1 MRNIILFDD
10 ENRDQFL
17 PLVYTKPVCE
27 LRSGILTIREK
38 WEIYLSSKSSSI
50 TQDYLVG
57 KYPISVSNDNYII
70 NGALLPNPRIVKL
83 ILSLEMNEAILS
95 EGELLAAR
103 LDYAQFDLLNN
114 DKPIEEISGIELPKG
129 NNYSKISQLSDLFK
143 LNGRQIEADFDLLTK
158 NRESE
163 EISSSNTI
171 LGSHPVFVEKGASI
185 ECAVLNST
193 EGPIYIG
200 RDATVMEGSMIR
212 GPFAMNAT
220 SVLKMGSKVYEEC
233 TLGPYCKVGGEI
245 NNVIFTG
252 FSSKSHDGFLG
263 NSVIG
268 EWCNFGAD
276 SNNSNLK
283 NNYTTVKLWNYP
295 TQQFKS
301 TDLQFCG
308 LIMGDHSKCGI
319 NTMFNTGTVVG
330 FSANIFGSG
339 FPRNFVP
346 SFSWGGASGYSTYAF
361 NKAMDTVEKVMV
373 RRDQSLTEVDRA
385 IFKHVFDNTAEY
397 RPWEKL

>member
-171 LGSHPVFVEKGASI
+171 LGSHPRVRRKRGKYRMCCSE
-185 ECAVLNST
+185 LN
-193 EGPIYIG
+193 G
-200 RDATVMEGSMIR
+200 R
-212 GPFAMNAT
+212 
-220 SVLKMGSKVYEEC
+220 
-233 TLGPYCKVGGEI
+233 
-245 NNVIFTG
+245 
-252 FSSKSHDGFLG
+252 
-263 NSVIG
+263 
-268 EWCNFGAD
+268 
-276 SNNSNLK
+276 SNLYWK
-283 NNYTTVKLWNYP
+283 RCDSHGRKYDSRTICNECKKCLENG
-295 TQQFKS
+295 FKS
-301 TDLQFCG
+301 L
-308 LIMGDHSKCGI
+308 
-319 NTMFNTGTVVG
+319 
-330 FSANIFGSG
+330 
-339 FPRNFVP
+339 
-346 SFSWGGASGYSTYAF
+346 
-361 NKAMDTVEKVMV
+361 
-373 RRDQSLTEVDRA
+373 
-385 IFKHVFDNTAEY
+385 
-397 RPWEKL
+397 